1 MTRAPLALLVFAV
14 FGCERVEWLGKQTG
28 GEPLAPEVPR
38 LVAELSDPSAR
49 DTDPTVT
56 ADLREVFFMSDRL
69 GSKDLWTSR
78 REAPDLPWAEPVPVE
93 SLNSDV
99 VDENPHVSSD
109 GLRLWFYTDRDR
121 AAGTIWTAAR
131 EALDAPWGEPSA
143 VGEVGIGGDRSN
155 VAVGLAE
162 NETLL
167 VVSSLPTG
175 GNGYELYEQKRAS
188 RDDVF
193 GEAVHVDEATSARDE
208 FDPEV
213 RANGLL
219 LAFHSQ
225 RLGSNDIFRAT
236 RESID
241 DPFGDVEPVDAL
253 NSAYDDGAP
262 AIALELEY
270 VMFSSDREGT
280 DDIFE
285 AHWQSQSP

>member
-1 MTRAPLALLVFAV
+1 MTRASMILLVFAAL
-14 FGCERVEWLGKQTG
+14 GCERVEWLAKQTG

-38 LVAELSDPSAR
+38 VVVELSDPAAR
-49 DTDPTVT
+49 DSDPTLT
-56 ADLREVFFMSDRL
+56 ADLCEVFFMSDRL

-78 REAPDLPWAEPVPVE
+78 RSSPDLPWGEPRPVE
-93 SLNSDV
+93 SLNSDG

-121 AAGTIWTAAR
+121 AAGTIWIAAR
-131 EALDAPWGEPSA
+131 ESADEPWGEPA
-143 VGEVGIGGDRSN
+143 GIAEVGIGIDRSN
-155 VAVGLAE
+155 VAVGVAE

-167 VVSSLPTG
+167 VLSSLPTG
-175 GNGYELYEQKRAS
+175 GTGYELYEQKRESANG
-188 RDDVF
+188 VF
-193 GEAVHVDEATSARDE
+193 GEPLHLEEVSSDQDEY
-208 FDPEV
+208 DPEL

-241 DPFGDVEPVDAL
+241 EPFGDVEPVDNL

-262 AIALELEY
+262 AFSPELEY
-270 VMFSSDREGT
+270 ALFSSNREGT

-285 AHWQSQSP
+285 AHWQNQTP